1 MATPDMITTAAADR
15 IAQAVREG
23 YADLDARGQD
33 RINEAVTR
41 SVLIDRVLEALG
53 YPPSHRS
60 PENADRGDR
69 PDELCYLQPVGRA
82 PGHPALVLEAK
93 RLATDFDRVPAGAAR
108 AHSPDRQIQ
117 RYLENNRIS
126 GPGTIGVL
134 TDGLKWRLYRRA
146 GPAARDVQ
154 YAANFNFARLTDP
167 AQTALEAIP
176 DDDRRRLDE
185 FIRHLS
191 RQAIAANTVPARPE
205 PVNLADR
212 LFDAFA
218 AGDAAPEAILPEI
231 LGDPAAVISNQLP
244 HAATLSGVR
253 RDAYNRDWESC
264 AVAQGHPLA
273 LEQPDLEGGNIVVA
287 AVKFRHQP
295 AREMSRGDVALC
307 ARIMAAGAPAANAA
321 VVFAYETAPDGA
333 VSARMAAAAG
343 GQVNMTAAFNPAL
356 PRPSAR
362 AAIDQQLR
370 LLRDTAAP
378 LNADRLLSP
387 LAVAA
392 LRQQFYREVAHWT
405 AQVWQDR
412 DQDGR
417 QAVLRHLIRVMFAW
431 ILKEENRIP
440 PEIFE
445 LAFIDNHL
453 DNRDDYH
460 RQTLLFLFHHRLNVH
475 YDRREDCPVPGLN
488 AALNYTLNDAPFL
501 NGSLFAR
508 RPGDDELDLPAER
521 YWSVDPA
528 NPGLFT
534 ILSRYHW
541 TMDEHRPGESEQ
553 TLDPELLSNLFERL
567 IAPAQDAG
575 QSPLRQPQGTYYT
588 PADVADEMVQDALA
602 AAVQDAAAPL
612 DHAQLRRL
620 FGDPDAPAPELP
632 PAARERLTARIREL
646 RIFDPAV
653 GSGEFLFSAL
663 LALRRAL
670 HKLTG
675 APEPAEAVIRR
686 QLRGQDLNPL
696 AVQIARLRLFIAIT
710 AARPGQSAAPLPNLE
725 AVIVCADTLQTVAD
739 PHWRAAQLDL
749 ADPETGAAVKA
760 VARNRAQWFAAYD
773 EDAKKELLN
782 NDAQL
787 RANLQMLLQQK
798 GALASPELR
807 RFAQAGL
814 LADAPAQTDARL
826 LFHETPW
833 RGFDIV
839 IGNPPYEA
847 LKKSMDRDAVKRL
860 ADEKRYRTTGG
871 GDLYNL
877 FCETAL
883 ALANPNGG
891 VVTLIVPLSIAFG
904 RNKQTLRN
912 LFNQRCQTISLRHY
926 NNRPDTA
933 FNASPT
939 VRTPENRQ
947 RATIIIATLG
957 NNLGQSIESTGL
969 QSWPVDERQH
979 CLLQKSFTQIPHLHS
994 SVGPHIS
1001 GQWPRV
1007 PTPEIARLVNAIAIQ
1022 KTAIS
1027 KYNAKSGVTLAFP
1040 KTAYHFIGIIPQGTV
1055 HPRSEDLFTVAN
1067 QDNLRLIMATLNGH
1081 VAYAWWQIFGDG
1093 FHLKPIDL
1101 TPVTIPDAWVENPQ
1115 PAIAIGQ
1122 RLLDAMPGCIV
1133 ENRQQGDTWRN
1144 VNFHLKPEL
1153 IAELDRLHLAALGLP
1168 EQPLLRHLRI
1178 MRSSSSWNYA
1188 AL

>member
-1 MATPDMITTAAADR
+1 MATQDTSTAGAAGAAGR
-15 IAQAVREG
+15 IAQVMREG
-23 YADLDARGQD
+23 YADLDARGPD

-82 PGHPALVLEAK
+82 PGRPALVLEAK

-117 RYLENNRIS
+117 RYLENDRIS

-134 TDGLKWRLYRRA
+134 TDGLKWRIYRRA

-154 YAANFNFARLTDP
+154 YARNFNFARLADP

-176 DDDRRRLDE
+176 ADDRRRLDE
-185 FIRHLS
+185 FIHHLS
-191 RQAIAANTVPARPE
+191 RQTIAARTVPARPE

-212 LFDAFA
+212 LFDAVA
-218 AGDAAPEAILPEI
+218 AGDAAPETILPAL
-231 LGDPAAVISNQLP
+231 LGEPGAVITRQLP
-244 HAATLSGVR
+244 NAATLSGVR
-253 RDAYNRDWESC
+253 RDAHNHDWESY
-264 AVAQGHPLA
+264 AVAQGNPLA
-273 LEQPDLEGGNIVVA
+273 LEQPDLDGGNIVVA
-287 AVKFRHQP
+287 AVKFRRHP
-295 AREMSRGDVALC
+295 AHEMRRADVALC
-307 ARIMAAGAPAANAA
+307 ARVMAASAPAANAA

-333 VSARMAAAAG
+333 VAARMAAAAG

-445 LAFIDNHL
+445 PAFLDNHL
-453 DNRDDYH
+453 ASLDHYH

-488 AALNYTLNDAPFL
+488 AALNDAPFL

-508 RPGDDELDLPAER
+508 RPGDDDLDLPAVR
-521 YWSVDPA
+521 YWSADPA

-588 PADVADEMVQDALA
+588 PADVADEMVKDALA

-612 DHAQLRRL
+612 DHAQLLRL
-620 FGDPDAPAPELP
+620 FGDPDAPAPAL
-632 PAARERLTARIREL
+632 PAAAKERLAGRIREL

-663 LALRRAL
+663 LALHRVL

-675 APEPAEAVIRR
+675 AAEPAEAVIRR

-710 AARPGQSAAPLPNLE
+710 AARPRQSAEPLPNLE

-739 PHWRAAQLDL
+739 PQWRAAQLDR
-749 ADPETGAAVKA
+749 ADPETAAAIKA
-760 VARNRAQWFAAYD
+760 IAHNRAQWFAAYD
-773 EDAKKELLN
+773 EEAKKELLN
-782 NDAQL
+782 HDARL

-807 RFAQAGL
+807 AYAQAGL
-814 LADAPAQTDARL
+814 IADAPAQTDARL

-847 LKKSMDRDAVKRL
+847 LSESMDKKSITALKTD
-860 ADEKRYRTTGG
+860 KRYQTTNVA
-871 GDLYNL
+871 DLYSL

-883 ALANPNGG
+883 TLARPDGG
-891 VVTLIVPLSIAFG
+891 VVTLIVPLSISFG
-904 RNKQTLRN
+904 QSQRTLRSVYE
-912 LFNQRCQTISLRHY
+912 QRCSKINLRQY
-926 NNRPDTA
+926 NNNPSMMFHLTPTTRDPRNRSRVTVITA
-933 FNASPT
+933 VLGDADK
-939 VRTPENRQ
+939 PEIR
-947 RATIIIATLG
+947 
-957 NNLGQSIESTGL
+957 STG
-969 QSWPVDERQH
+969 SAM
-979 CLLQKSFTQIPHLHS
+979 
-994 SVGPHIS
+994 
-1001 GQWPRV
+1001 
-1007 PTPEIARLVNAIAIQ
+1007 AR
-1022 KTAIS
+1022 
-1027 KYNAKSGVTLAFP
+1027 G
-1040 KTAYHFIGIIPQGTV
+1040 
-1055 HPRSEDLFTVAN
+1055 
-1067 QDNLRLIMATLNGH
+1067 
-1081 VAYAWWQIFGDG
+1081 
-1093 FHLKPIDL
+1093 
-1101 TPVTIPDAWVENPQ
+1101 
-1115 PAIAIGQ
+1115 
-1122 RLLDAMPGCIV
+1122 
-1133 ENRQQGDTWRN
+1133 
-1144 VNFHLKPEL
+1144 
-1153 IAELDRLHLAALGLP
+1153 
-1168 EQPLLRHLRI
+1168 
-1178 MRSSSSWNYA
+1178 
-1188 AL
+1188 